1 MCFFGSEKIRSALI
15 ALTVGE
21 GSLVHWVVGC
31 CPLGRAEKR
40 SAFRRRTD
48 EQDASVVVSSRIPPL
63 RYAFPPYPTDNS
75 QRDKSDTKTCDF
87 LV

>member
-15 ALTVGE
+15 ALNVGE
-21 GSLVHWVVGC
+21 GSLVHWVVGS
-31 CPLGRAEKR
+31 LGRWVGRK
-40 SAFRRRTD
+40 SAAHS
-48 EQDASVVVSSRIPPL
+48 ASVVVSSRIPPL